1 MAWIVLL
8 AAGLFEILWAYAMKQ
23 SDGFTRLWPS
33 LVTGAAM
40 LASVALLSVSMKTLP
55 LGTAYTVWTG
65 IGAVGAFLVGVL
77 WLGESLT
84 PMRVGAALLIV
95 AGLLLMKLA
104 GE

>member
-1 MAWIVLL
+1 MAWIILV
-8 AAGLFEILWAYAMKQ
+8 AAGLFEILWAYAMKE
-23 SDGFTRLWPS
+23 SNGFTRFWPTV
-33 LVTGAAM
+33 LTGIGTV
-40 LASVALLSVSMKTLP
+40 ASIALLSLSMKTLP
-55 LGTAYTVWTG
+55 LGTAYMVWTG

-84 PMRVGAALLIV
+84 PMRVAAALLIL